1 MATTNKDFR
10 VKHGVNVAGNGYF
23 GGIISVADE
32 PTQANHVATKAYV
45 DTLAN
50 NNNTPVGPTAPSDPS
65 NGGLWLDTVSG
76 RLKVYYDSSWITL
89 ATGEDALTLQDHV
102 HDTSIDGD
110 GRIDTVFWDSSTYD
124 DPQIAILDGG
134 TPSSVT
140 WDVILDG
147 GSA

>member
-65 NGGLWLDTVSG
+65 NGGLWLDTVST
-76 RLKVYYDSSWITL
+76 RLKVYYDGAWMTL
-89 ATGEDALTLQDHV
+89 ASGEDALTLQDHV

-134 TPSSVT
+134 TPFSVT

>member
-1 MATTNKDFR
+1 MATTNKDFK

-23 GGIISVADE
+23 GGIISVTAE
-32 PTQANHVATKAYV
+32 PTEANHVATKAYV

-65 NGGLWLDTVSG
+65 NGGLWLDTAST
-76 RLKVYYDSSWITL
+76 RLRVYYDGYWMTL
-89 ATGEDALTLQDHV
+89 AAGEDALTLQDHV

-124 DPQIAILDGG
+124 NPQIATLDGG
-134 TPSSVT
+134 SPSSVT
-140 WDVILDG
+140 WGVILDG